1 MPVKSI
7 ESQLESLK
15 NKVALVLEQA
25 RKSGASAAEAGAN
38 LDAGLAVSARLG
50 ELESI
55 EHHRD
60 QSLAVTVYFGQR
72 KGSASTTNLSK
83 ASLMET
89 VEAACAIARF
99 ANQDPYAGLPD
110 PAKLA
115 VQIPDLDL
123 YHPWEINPDQ
133 ALEVVIECEAE
144 ARSFHPEIVNSEGA
158 SLTSHHGVRVLGNTA
173 GFLHGYPASR
183 HSISC
188 AVVGKR
194 GDQMQRDYWYTL
206 ARNPQDLETPVSVGR
221 KAAERTVARLGA
233 RTLTTRKCPV
243 VYAAEVATSL
253 IGHFLAAIRGGNLY
267 RKASF
272 LLDSLGKQVFP
283 EFVHIHEEPHIK
295 RGIGSA
301 PYDSEGV
308 ATYPHDLIRDGIVKS
323 YLLSS
328 YSARKLGLETTGNAG
343 GVHNVIVDPGKL
355 ERGAILRE
363 MGTGLLITELMGH
376 GVNLVTGDYSRGAAG
391 FWVESGEIQYPVEE
405 ITIASNLKEMFRHLV
420 AIGQDVDRRGNIHTG
435 SIWLANMTVAG
446 NSSSQSTNRKK
457 VPK

>member
-1 MPVKSI
+1 MKSI
-7 ESQLESLK
+7 APQLENLT

-38 LDAGLAVSARLG
+38 CDEGLAVSARLG
-50 ELESI
+50 EVETV

-72 KGSASTTNLSK
+72 KGTASTTDLSED
-83 ASLMET
+83 SLRET

-99 ANQDPYAGLPD
+99 SNEDPYAGLPD
-110 PAKLA
+110 PDKLA
-115 VQIPDLDL
+115 TQIPDLDL
-123 YHPWEINPDQ
+123 YHPWEITPDQ
-133 ALEVVIECEAE
+133 AIERVIECEAE
-144 ARSFHPEIVNSEGA
+144 ARGFHPAIVNSEGA
-158 SLTSHHGVRVLGNTA
+158 SLTSHHGVRVLGNTE

-183 HSISC
+183 HSLSC

-194 GDQMQRDYWYTL
+194 GDQMQRDYWYTV
-206 ARNPQDLETPVSVGR
+206 ARNAQDLESPVSVGR

-233 RTLTTRKCPV
+233 RTLTTRKCQV

-253 IGHFLAAIRGGNLY
+253 IGHFLAAIRGSNLY

-272 LLDSLGKQVFP
+272 LLDSLGKQIFP
-283 EFVHIHEEPHIK
+283 EFVHIHEEPHLK
-295 RGIGSA
+295 RGLGSA

-308 ATYPHDLIRDGIVKS
+308 ATYPHDLIRNGIVKS
-323 YLLSS
+323 YILNS

-343 GVHNVIVDPGKL
+343 GVHNVIVDSGKL
-355 ERGAILRE
+355 ALEAILRE
-363 MGTGLLITELMGH
+363 MGTGLLVTELMGH
-376 GVNLVTGDYSRGAAG
+376 GVNLVTGDYSRGAFG
-391 FWVESGEIQYPVEE
+391 FWVEGGEIQYPVEE
-405 ITIASNLKEMFRHLV
+405 ITIASNLKQMFQELL

-446 NSSSQSTNRKK
+446 NSPSQNTSRNK